1 MTVIFMCSA
10 CQDNMHV
17 TLRAKCILYAC
28 QNKGRMHSTCSR
40 GNRQVTCMFHVTW
53 HVWCML
59 KKVYVLSIS
68 YRFSFS
74 RRLNVCWPHPTSI
87 YMGTY
92 TCTQMRKAFLTSQ
105 SPVLILNCFTH
116 VICMSCNMHVA
127 CMEKVPNPCMLHEI
141 CMPHACRYK
150 WNLHITCANVSACH
164 HLKYACN
171 MHKILYRECT
181 YWGKCLQVVHE
192 RLQEGRHCW
201 LGMAKP
207 QAS

>member
-1 MTVIFMCSA
+1 MHVTSTYMHVDPNMPVTCNMTVIFMCSA
-10 CQDNMHV
+10 YQDNMHV

-28 QNKGRMHSTCSR
+28 QNKHSTCSR
-40 GNRQVTCMFHVTW
+40 SNRQVTCMFHVTW

-127 CMEKVPNPCMLHEI
+127 CMEKSQI
-141 CMPHACRYK
+141 HACYM
-150 WNLHITCANVSACH
+150 
-164 HLKYACN
+164 KYACH
-171 MHKILYRECT
+171 MHVDTNGTCI
-181 YWGKCLQVVHE
+181 
-192 RLQEGRHCW
+192 
-201 LGMAKP
+201 
-207 QAS
+207 